1 LLLHAGDTEPEHTG
15 SPRTRKSPDIVL
27 LARTPDLLRREERR
41 REPAVVC
48 QRPAVVGS
56 EQFGGHGH
64 AADAAIATVAK
75 RKATSTIS
83 GEQSDRQPSV
93 GASRP
98 TGS

>member
-1 LLLHAGDTEPEHTG
+1 MLLHAGDTEPEHTG

-64 AADAAIATVAK
+64 AADAAIATVANQ
-75 RKATSTIS
+75 
-83 GEQSDRQPSV
+83 QSAGLPKQQR
-93 GASRP
+93 GA
-98 TGS
+98 